1 MDWNTPALPA
11 DAASWPQLVT
21 VLVATVLLAVFVRH
35 IGGARA
41 PVDYFVLSGVPRPKP
56 LLNFSITDARPR
68 PYRPFRFPYHQTMGT
83 YRVPTRARPLIDK

>member
-1 MDWNTPALPA
+1 MDWNTPALSA
-11 DAASWPQLVT
+11 DAGSWPQLVT

-41 PVDYFVLSGVPRPKP
+41 PIDYFALSGVPRPKP

-68 PYRPFRFPYHQTMGT
+68 PYRPFRFPYHQTMGMYPCT
-83 YRVPTRARPLIDK
+83 HPGAAAD